1 MKAVVENY
9 SSLRDRKFS
18 SRMLVVIVTFLLL
31 LGLGL
36 LNLYSAATPTI
47 FRNQIQHSVIG
58 LFVFV
63 VIGWFLGLRIANT
76 YSYTLYGL
84 IAFVLIGVLVSGYS
98 AGGAQRWFVLGPI
111 RFQPSEAAKMSI
123 VFFTAKFFYNNRLQS
138 AYRLSELWPV
148 LLASGFYFLLIFVQ
162 PDFGTAGMCVLIPL
176 AQLGFIRIAIK
187 LRTIMMLAGA
197 GLGALVVGWEFFLR
211 PYQKLRI
218 INLFNPGQ
226 DPTGS
231 GYNSLQSLVAVGSGG
246 LWGKGFLKGTQAQLA
261 FLPARQTDFIFSV
274 FAEER
279 GFWGGVLCFSLF
291 GILAY
296 CALEI
301 AQEAKNTFSTLL
313 AIGISALLFIEFAIN
328 IAMVLGIF
336 PVVGMP
342 LPFFSYGGTA
352 LITYCAAVGFLV
364 AVERESIR
372 V

>member
-1 MKAVVENY
+1 MKTQIESYTPLRQRKV
-9 SSLRDRKFS
+9 SPRMMLTILTFFSL
-18 SRMLVVIVTFLLL
+18 LT
-31 LGLGL
+31 LGLI
-36 LNLYSAATPTI
+36 NLYSAATPYI
-47 FRNQIQHSVIG
+47 FRNQIQHTVCG
-58 LFVFV
+58 LIVFALL
-63 VIGWFLGLRIANT
+63 GWFLSLRFMNT
-76 YSYTLYGL
+76 YAYLLYAA
-84 IAFVLIGVLVSGYS
+84 IALVLGAVLVSGYS

-111 RFQPSEAAKMSI
+111 RFQPSEVAKMSI
-123 VFFTAKFFYNNRLQS
+123 IFFIAKYFYNSRSQS
-138 AYRLSELWPV
+138 AYQLLELWPA
-148 LLASGFYFLLIFVQ
+148 LLASLFYFILIFVQ
-162 PDFGTAGMCVLIPL
+162 PDFGTAGMCILVPL
-176 AQLGFIRIAIK
+176 AQLCFVRIDIK
-187 LRTIMMLAGA
+187 LRTIIALAVSSLAG
-197 GLGALVVGWEFFLR
+197 VIIGWEFFLR

-231 GYNSLQSLVAVGSGG
+231 GYNSLQSLIAIGSGG
-246 LWGKGFLKGTQAQLA
+246 HWGKGFLKGTQAQLQ

-291 GILAY
+291 ALLSY

-328 IAMVLGIF
+328 VAMVLGIF

-352 LITYCAAVGFLV
+352 LITYCAAVGLLV
-364 AVERESIR
+364 AIERETLKA
-372 V
+372 

>member
-9 SSLRDRKFS
+9 SSLRDRKVS
-18 SRMLVVIVTFLLL
+18 TRMLVTVGTFLLL
-31 LGLGL
+31 LTLGL
-36 LNLYSAATPTI
+36 VNLYSAASPHI
-47 FRNQIQHSVIG
+47 FRNQIQHTVCG
-58 LFVFV
+58 LIVFLLL
-63 VIGWFLGLRIANT
+63 GWFVSLRLVNT
-76 YSYTLYGL
+76 YSYIVYGC
-84 IAFVLIGVLVSGYS
+84 IASILVAVLVSGYS

-111 RFQPSEAAKMSI
+111 RFQPSELAKMSI
-123 VFFTAKFFYNNRLQS
+123 IFFISKYFYNNRAQS
-138 AYRLSELWPV
+138 SYLLTELWPA
-148 LLASGFYFLLIFVQ
+148 LLASAFYFILIFVQ
-162 PDFGTAGMCVLIPL
+162 PDFGTAGMCVLVPL
-176 AQLGFIRIAIK
+176 AQLCFIRVDIR
-187 LRTIMMLAGA
+187 LRTILALA
-197 GLGALVVGWEFFLR
+197 CTGLVSIVLGWEFFLR

-226 DPTGS
+226 DPSGS

-246 LWGKGFLKGTQAQLA
+246 HWGKGFLQGTQAQLQ

-279 GFWGGVLCFSLF
+279 GFWGGVFCFTLF
-291 GILAY
+291 SILSY

-328 IAMVLGIF
+328 VAMVLGIF

-352 LITYCAAVGFLV
+352 LITYCAAVGLLV
-364 AVERESIR
+364 AIERESIKA
-372 V
+372 